1 MIRPVVILVLLLSIS
16 SLHAQHLQDVVYHL
30 VGLNPKDTV
39 NFPDPNKRQ
48 IIRDFWSCVS
58 ELDKM
63 DQRQRRLNGRAGFGF
78 SGDQSGS
85 QSLYKIEGM
94 INGSRGIYPG
104 ELTFTSSIGMVLN
117 NGKFSENVSNIY
129 MAYNYHPQW
138 GDSLSTENFI
148 FLKRFTDAFLGV
160 EQRYELGGGMILAKY
175 SKNLTPRGK
184 NLKQKLNL
192 VEFSADNFDPE
203 KGIWNLCSQHCA
215 RYNTD
220 FVTANDVKTI
230 ERVQK
235 NGNFSLRKLFT
246 RFRVGMLI
254 GVFLETEKIN
264 TSAMLTTADGPV
276 SYPISFEPTQK
287 VRWELRPTL
296 DLRPGDTWSFKFR
309 PYFKLPVPGQW
320 NQTVSGPNGVK
331 STLEDYRIDLES
343 MLIIGL
349 DDFMDTQNKNV
360 DFIMMYNVYYDHA
373 PARLFI
379 ADPVTAAPVLLS
391 APTRHSQ
398 FSFSFRVEF

>member
-1 MIRPVVILVLLLSIS
+1 MIRGILILGFIS
-16 SLHAQHLQDVVYHL
+16 LGFQLRSQHLQDVVYHL
-30 VGLNPKDTV
+30 IGLNPKDTV
-39 NFPDPNKRQ
+39 NFPDANKRA
-48 IIRDFWSCVS
+48 IIEDFWTCIH

-85 QSLYKIEGM
+85 QSLYKIDGM

-160 EQRYELGGGMILAKY
+160 EQRYELGGGIILAKY
-175 SKNLTPRGK
+175 SKNLTDRGK
-184 NLKQKLNL
+184 KLKKNLNK
-192 VEFSADNFDPE
+192 VEFSAENFDPDH
-203 KGIWNLCSQHCA
+203 GIWNLCSQYCA

-220 FVTANDVKTI
+220 FVTEDDVKTI

-246 RFRVGMLI
+246 KFRLGMLL

-264 TSAMLTTADGPV
+264 TAFLTTSNGSVPLPV
-276 SYPISFEPTQK
+276 SFDPSQR
-287 VRWELRPTL
+287 VRWEFRPTL
-296 DLRPGDTWSFKFR
+296 DVRPGDSWSFKVR
-309 PYFKLPVPGQW
+309 PYFKMPMPWQW
-320 NQTVSGPNGVK
+320 NQTVVGPNGAK

-343 MLIIGL
+343 SMTIGL
-349 DDFMDTQNKNV
+349 DDFIDTQNKNV

-373 PARLFI
+373 PARIFTTDTNTGVPIL
-379 ADPVTAAPVLLS
+379 VS